1 MCVRVCAC
9 VCVYRPRGAA
19 CLAPLRTAQAFGIAP
34 DMHAGRRFLAGA
46 ASLPLV
52 ARRYALYRRAGR
64 QRPGRGTVVSTRAA
78 ESFAEYYARRQAAE
92 AGPGAGAGSRGAASG
107 LSLGE
112 VADPA
117 SDKSAPR
124 WRKNTK
130 QIATVGPASSSLEVL
145 EKLFRAGV
153 DVFRL
158 NFSHGE
164 HAEKAALVAIIR
176 EIEKKYQHPIG
187 ILADLQGPKLRV
199 GKFANGPVTLQTG
212 QEFTFDLD
220 VDRHKF

>member
-1 MCVRVCAC
+1 M
-9 VCVYRPRGAA
+9 
-19 CLAPLRTAQAFGIAP
+19 F
-34 DMHAGRRFLAGA
+34 AGA

-64 QRPGRGTVVSTRAA
+64 PGRGSVASTRAA

-92 AGPGAGAGSRGAASG
+92 AGPGAGSRRAASG

-176 EIEKKYQHPIG
+176 EIERKYQHPIG

-199 GKFANGPVTLQTG
+199 GKFANGPVTLLPG